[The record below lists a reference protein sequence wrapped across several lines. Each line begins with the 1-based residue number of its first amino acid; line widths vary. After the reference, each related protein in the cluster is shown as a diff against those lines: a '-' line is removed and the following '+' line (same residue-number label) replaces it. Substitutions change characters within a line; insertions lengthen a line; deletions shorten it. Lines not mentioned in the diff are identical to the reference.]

1 MSDDSAVL
9 FEQQGLVTLARVL
22 KDDALEAANVA
33 KFGQEALEYVMA
45 NPACHL
51 LLDLEAVEYLS
62 SAALSE
68 ILVLHRKC
76 HESGGDI
83 RLCGMSN
90 DVLKVFKITQ
100 LDRIV
105 EVYDSPAP
113 LAAKLYNRTLAGA
126 GGSPAKPTGK
136 EGTLG
141 G

>member
-1 MSDDSAVL
+1 MSEDAAVV
-9 FEQQGLVTLARVL
+9 FKVDGLVTLAKVVH
-22 KDDALEAANVA
+22 DDALEASNVA

-45 NPACHL
+45 NQGCHL
-51 LLDLEAVEYLS
+51 LLNLESVEYLS

-76 HESGGDI
+76 RESGGDI

-126 GGSPAKPTGK
+126 DGSPAKADR
-136 EGTLG
+136 
-141 G
+141 